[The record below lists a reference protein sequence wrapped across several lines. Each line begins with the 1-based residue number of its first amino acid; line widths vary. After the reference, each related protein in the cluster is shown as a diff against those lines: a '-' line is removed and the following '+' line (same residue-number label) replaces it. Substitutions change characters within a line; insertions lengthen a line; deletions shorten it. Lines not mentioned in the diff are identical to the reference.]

1 MRCLFLWL
9 GALFALGG
17 VLHAA
22 EPFDLT
28 HARWTRILT
37 AHVKN
42 GEVDYAALKASPQ
55 ELQSYLDSLA
65 AVTRP
70 EFDAWPEPDQ
80 IAFLLNLYNAATL
93 KLVAD
98 NYPVKSIKDIG
109 GLFGNPWKLKVVRLW
124 DRLTTLDDVE
134 HGILRAEYQEPR
146 IHFALVCAARS
157 CPPLRPEAYVGKRLD
172 AQLQDQGR
180 IFLADRAKNRVDPAG
195 QTLWLSPIFKWFQ
208 EDFTANGKTVAEFVV
223 PFLPAAEISGV
234 SPKDFKVR
242 YTDYDW
248 SLNRR

>member
-1 MRCLFLWL
+1 MRRLFLL
-9 GALFALGG
+9 LIGFLAGG
-17 VLHAA
+17 WVTHAA

-28 HARWTRILT
+28 HARWTRILA

-42 GEVDYAALKASPQ
+42 GEVDYAALKAAPQ

-65 AVTRP
+65 AVGRS
-70 EFDAWPEPDQ
+70 EFDAWSQPDQ

-98 NYPVKSIKDIG
+98 HHPVKSIKDIG
-109 GLFGNPWKLKVVRLW
+109 GLFGSPWKLKVVRLW

-134 HGILRAEYQEPR
+134 HGTLRADYHEPR

-157 CPPLRPEAYVGKRLD
+157 CPPLRSEAYVGKRLET
-172 AQLQDQGR
+172 QLQDQGR

-195 QTLWLSPIFKWFQ
+195 QTLWLSPIFKWFR
-208 EDFTANGKTVAEFVV
+208 EDFTANGKSVPEFVL
-223 PFLPAAEISGV
+223 PFLPAVESSGA
-234 SPKDFKVR
+234 SPRNFKVR

-248 SLNRR
+248 SLNSR